1 MNTHTAV
8 HRNGASSEL
17 KHMGMHVEGIRPRG
31 IDGRLLITRNVATG
45 RRWIVDPA
53 TGIGEPAPDEPVAP
67 PLVVPTA
74 PSAPKAARR
83 SSGGPFVCEHCS
95 RRHLFVLRFPDG
107 TVMSKCLSCR
117 RFVVDGN
124 VERDAQRSSKRA
136 ALRQARIWQ
145 KRKRPRPALSLPLGG
160 EPAPGKSLEPQAGE
174 VQCGHAARA
183 DLS

>member
-8 HRNGASSEL
+8 HRNSASSEL
-17 KHMGMHVEGIRPRG
+17 KHMGMHVEGVRPRG
-31 IDGRLLITRNVATG
+31 IDGRLLITRNVVSG

-74 PSAPKAARR
+74 ASTPKAARR

-95 RRHLFVLRFPDG
+95 QKHLFVLRFPDG

-124 VERDAQRSSKRA
+124 VERDAQRNSKRA

-145 KRKRPRPALSLPLGG
+145 KRKRPRPTPSLPLGG
-160 EPAPGKSLEPQAGE
+160 ESESETRRTIDAGE
-174 VQCGHAARA
+174 VARRDAARA